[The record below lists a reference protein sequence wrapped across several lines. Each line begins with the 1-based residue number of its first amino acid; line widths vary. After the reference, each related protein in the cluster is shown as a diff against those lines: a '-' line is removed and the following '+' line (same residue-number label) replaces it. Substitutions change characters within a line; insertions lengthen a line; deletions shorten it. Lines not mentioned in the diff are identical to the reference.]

1 MISWS
6 QPLSDSEAEES
17 VGVEVSML
25 PKDED
30 CKPVAKALRQ
40 SRAEQTE
47 MRWRERRR
55 PAHLRLL
62 Q

>member
-30 CKPVAKALRQ
+30 IKPVAKEFLGVC
-40 SRAEQTE
+40 RAPCGGGAEKIGT
-47 MRWRERRR
+47 
-55 PAHLRLL
+55 L